1 MASAIVTRMP
11 EPGTCRGRRRLSPL
25 TRRILALN
33 VLALAILV
41 GGVMYLGRYQDR
53 LIQDELDAL
62 NTEARI
68 FGGALGVG
76 AVEAQPDGGLRLAPD
91 LARLMVRGLA
101 EPTETRTRLFDTGGA
116 LIADSQLLE
125 VTGTTIPAPASSEP
139 PSGWLVSRLARFYDA
154 VAHAFPSRDQL
165 PMFKEQPLLQA
176 SLSADLQRALA
187 GEASAIAW
195 TTPKGGLTLTA
206 SVPVRH
212 DAVLG
217 ALLLTQNG
225 DRIEA
230 AVQSVR
236 VDILHVFAFTLAV
249 TVALSLYL
257 AGSIVRPIRLLALAA
272 DQVRRGHGRHQEI
285 PDFTNRHDEI
295 GELSLALR
303 EMTAALWARMDAI
316 EHFAADVSHELKN
329 PLSSLRSAVETA
341 ARIQDL
347 DRQRPLMSIIED
359 DVRRLD
365 RLISDISHASRI
377 DAELSRAETE
387 PVDVGAILRMLADIH
402 AVTSAA
408 ENPTAPRLEARLP
421 EGVDLTV
428 PGFEGRLVQV
438 FQNLIANA
446 LSFSAPGGTVTL
458 AARRE
463 GQTVEVTVA
472 DRGPGIPEGKLD
484 AIFDRFYSE
493 RPPTEKFG
501 THSGLGL
508 SISKQIVEA
517 HHGTIFAR
525 NLLAAD
531 GSVAGAVFT
540 VRLPLRA

>member
-1 MASAIVTRMP
+1 MVSVTATRSP
-11 EPGTCRGRRRLSPL
+11 EAGQCRGRRLSPL
-25 TRRILALN
+25 TWRILALN

-53 LIQDELDAL
+53 LIQDELEAL

-76 AVEAQPDGGLRLAPD
+76 AVADQPGVGLRLAPD
-91 LARLMVRGLA
+91 LARLMVHGLA
-101 EPTETRTRLFDTGGA
+101 EPTETRTRLFDAAGD
-116 LIADSQLLE
+116 LIADSQMSE
-125 VTGTTIPAPASSEP
+125 VAGSAMPSSEP
-139 PSGWLVSRLARFYDA
+139 PSGWLVDRLSRFYDA

-165 PMFKEQPLLQA
+165 PVFKERPLLKA
-176 SLSADLQRALA
+176 RLSADLERALA
-187 GEASAIAW
+187 GEASTIAW
-195 TTPKGGLTLTA
+195 TTPEGGLTLTA
-206 SVPVRH
+206 AVPVKH

-225 DRIEA
+225 NRIEA

-236 VDILHVFAFTLAV
+236 VDILHVFVVTLAV

-257 AGSIVRPIRLLALAA
+257 AGSIVRPIRLLAQAA
-272 DQVRRGHGRHQEI
+272 DQVRGGHGRHHEI

-341 ARIQDL
+341 ARIRDI
-347 DRQRPLMSIIED
+347 DRQRPLMAIIED

-387 PVDVGAILRMLADIH
+387 PVDLGAILRMLADIH
-402 AVTSAA
+402 AATSVA
-408 ENPTAPRLEARLP
+408 ENLQAPRLEARLS

-428 PGFEGRLVQV
+428 RGFEGRLVQV

-446 LSFSAPGGTVTL
+446 LSFSAPGGVVTL
-458 AARRE
+458 AARRD
-463 GQTVEVTVA
+463 GQAVEVTVT
-472 DRGPGIPEGKLD
+472 DQGPGIPEGKLE

-525 NLLAAD
+525 NLPAPD
-531 GSVAGAVFT
+531 GRVVGAVFT

>member
-1 MASAIVTRMP
+1 MVSAIATR
-11 EPGTCRGRRRLSPL
+11 TLDCNQRQRRRLSPL

-53 LIQDELDAL
+53 LIQDELEAL

-76 AVEAQPDGGLRLAPD
+76 AVVDVPGAGLRLAPD

-101 EPTETRTRLFDTGGA
+101 EPTETRTRLFDAAGT
-116 LIADSQLLE
+116 LIGDSQGPE
-125 VTGTTIPAPASSEP
+125 APGVAPLP
-139 PSGWLVSRLARFYDA
+139 PDPSPGWLVDRLGRFYDTI
-154 VAHAFPSRDQL
+154 AHAFPSRDQL
-165 PMFKEQPLLQA
+165 PVFRESPLLQA
-176 SLSADLQRALA
+176 NLATDLQQALA

-195 TTPKGGLTLTA
+195 TTPEGGLTLTA
-206 SVPVRH
+206 AVPVKH
-212 DAVLG
+212 DTVLG

-225 DRIEA
+225 NRIEA

-236 VDILHVFAFTLAV
+236 LDILHVFAVTLTV

-257 AGSIVRPIRLLALAA
+257 ASSIVRPIRLLAQAA

-303 EMTAALWARMDAI
+303 EMTSALWARMDAI

-341 ARIQDL
+341 ARIHDIE
-347 DRQRPLMSIIED
+347 RQRPLMAIIED

-387 PVDVGAILRMLADIH
+387 AVDVGAILRMLADIH
-402 AVTSAA
+402 TATTAGEA
-408 ENPTAPRLEARLP
+408 DQAPRLEARLP
-421 EGVDLTV
+421 TGVDLTV
-428 PGFEGRLVQV
+428 RGFEGRLVQV

-446 LSFSAPGGTVTL
+446 LSFSAPGGVVTL
-458 AARRE
+458 AARRD
-463 GQTVEVTVA
+463 GQAVEITVT
-472 DRGPGIPEGKLD
+472 DHGPGIPEGKLE

-517 HHGTIFAR
+517 HHGTIVAR
-525 NLLAAD
+525 NRLAPD
-531 GSVAGAVFT
+531 GSVTGAVFT

>member
-1 MASAIVTRMP
+1 MVSVIATKSPDSFQSR
-11 EPGTCRGRRRLSPL
+11 RRRLSPL

-53 LIQDELDAL
+53 LIQDELEAL

-76 AVEAQPDGGLRLAPD
+76 AVEAQPGGGLRLAPD

-101 EPTETRTRLFDTGGA
+101 EPTETRTRLFDT
-116 LIADSQLLE
+116 
-125 VTGTTIPAPASSEP
+125 TGTLIGESQIPESATTTPSPPAPS
-139 PSGWLVSRLARFYDA
+139 SGWLVDRLARFYDTI
-154 VAHAFPSRDQL
+154 AHTFPSRDQL
-165 PMFKEQPLLQA
+165 PVFKERPLLQA
-176 SLSADLQRALA
+176 SLSADVQRALA
-187 GEASAIAW
+187 GEVSAIAW
-195 TTPKGGLTLTA
+195 TTPEGGLTLTA
-206 SVPVRH
+206 TVPVKH
-212 DAVLG
+212 DAILG

-236 VDILHVFAFTLAV
+236 IDILHVFAVTLTV

-257 AGSIVRPIRLLALAA
+257 ASSIVRPIRLLAQAA

-341 ARIQDL
+341 ARIQDIN
-347 DRQRPLMSIIED
+347 RQRPLMAIIED

-387 PVDVGAILRMLADIH
+387 TVDIGAILRMLADIH
-402 AVTSAA
+402 TATSTDA
-408 ENPTAPRLEARLP
+408 PQLPRLAAQLP
-421 EGVDLTV
+421 EGIDLTV
-428 PGFEGRLVQV
+428 RGFEGRLVQV

-446 LSFSAPGGTVTL
+446 LSFSPPNGIVLL

-463 GQTVEVTVA
+463 GQAVEISVT
-472 DRGPGIPEGKLD
+472 DQGPGIPEGKLE

-493 RPPTEKFG
+493 RPPAEKFG

-517 HHGTIFAR
+517 HHGRIFAQNR
-525 NLLAAD
+525 SAPD
-531 GSVAGAVFT
+531 GSVAGAIFT